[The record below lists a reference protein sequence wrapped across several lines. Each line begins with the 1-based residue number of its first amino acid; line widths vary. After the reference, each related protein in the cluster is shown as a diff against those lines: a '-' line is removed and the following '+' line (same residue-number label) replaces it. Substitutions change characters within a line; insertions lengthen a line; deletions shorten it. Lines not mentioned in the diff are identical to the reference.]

1 MASDDRKLIAVIGA
15 TGWQGGAVAR
25 ALQAGGQ
32 FNVRALTRNPGKHR
46 ELAEEVVEADL
57 DRPET
62 LEGAF
67 EGAHG
72 VFLVTNFWEEGTDE
86 FKQATAAVR
95 AAKHAGVKHFIW
107 STLPDVEAISG
118 GKLDVPHFTGKAK
131 IDRVVKEAGFAHHT
145 FVIAPFFYQNLVG
158 ALAPQKQADGTLGWA
173 LPIDPTVRGIHMGD
187 ITELGTIVAG
197 AFAHPDEAGNG
208 EYLPLVGDF
217 MSFNEIIETLNRQGH
232 KFSFKQVPKEVF
244 ATLFPGA
251 AEIAATF
258 SHFQAHT
265 YLGADSYDEIALAN
279 KIAGRQPSKFAT
291 WARANFPV
299 QKITGESGVAA

>member
-1 MASDDRKLIAVIGA
+1 M
-15 TGWQGGAVAR
+15 
-25 ALQAGGQ
+25 
-32 FNVRALTRNPGKHR
+32 
-46 ELAEEVVEADL
+46 
-57 DRPET
+57 
-62 LEGAF
+62 
-67 EGAHG
+67 
-72 VFLVTNFWEEGTDE
+72 
-86 FKQATAAVR
+86 
-95 AAKHAGVKHFIW
+95 
-107 STLPDVEAISG
+107 
-118 GKLDVPHFTGKAK
+118 
-131 IDRVVKEAGFAHHT
+131 
-145 FVIAPFFYQNLVG
+145 
-158 ALAPQKQADGTLGWA
+158 
-173 LPIDPTVRGIHMGD
+173 
-187 ITELGTIVAG
+187 AG
-197 AFAHPDEAGNG
+197 AFAHPDEVGNG